1 VDGLLSNSCI
11 KGKVTSV
18 QKLKHGLL
26 QRRLYVKTRPSEK
39 LDKFS
44 SELTFEV
51 TFFCFYC
58 HRRQW
63 SSTATA
69 VFLLLDYEAE
79 GPGRLGQLGRRG
91 RVVFLFALGQRF
103 LPTELKW
110 L

>member
-18 QKLKHGLL
+18 QKH
-26 QRRLYVKTRPSEK
+26 QTWSTTKTVLRENATK
-39 LDKFS
+39 
-44 SELTFEV
+44 
-51 TFFCFYC
+51 
-58 HRRQW
+58 

-69 VFLLLDYEAE
+69 VFLLLDYEVE